1 MLKLITKIKNFFNP
15 LYQVV
20 YTTKDGRTE
29 MYTINKPN
37 HKHEFGNIMEGL
49 KVVGFR
55 SFCHNRKGI
64 RSFRYDQIIT
74 INKGV

>member
-29 MYTINKPN
+29 MYTINNPN
-37 HKHEFGNIMEGL
+37 HKHEFGNIMEAL
-49 KVVGFR
+49 KVVGFS

-64 RSFRYDQIIT
+64 RSIRYDKIVIIT
-74 INKGV
+74 Q

>member
-20 YTTKDGRTE
+20 YATKDGRTE

-64 RSFRYDQIIT
+64 RSFRYDQIVT